1 MSITRHPDDSTLM
14 SYAAGSLPAA
24 LAIVVAAHVS
34 ICPRC
39 GDEVATMEL
48 LGGTLLGD
56 LPGAALQR
64 PEPEIPEVDPRPVR
78 PAPMGS
84 AGGSTGGPAEVPA
97 PLARL
102 VGGDLDALRWRW
114 VSPGSRLRRV
124 PFVGVGRLHL
134 FKCAP
139 SITLPEHGHRGSELT
154 MVLRGTLSDSTGH
167 YGPGDVCDID
177 ESIEHTPLA
186 GLEGCICVVAQDRPV
201 RFRSL
206 IVRLARPWHGM

>member
-1 MSITRHPDDSTLM
+1 
-14 SYAAGSLPAA
+14 
-24 LAIVVAAHVS
+24 
-34 ICPRC
+34 
-39 GDEVATMEL
+39 
-48 LGGTLLGD
+48 
-56 LPGAALQR
+56 
-64 PEPEIPEVDPRPVR
+64 
-78 PAPMGS
+78 
-84 AGGSTGGPAEVPA
+84 
-97 PLARL
+97 
-102 VGGDLDALRWRW
+102 LDALRWRW

-206 IVRLARPWHGM
+206 IVRLARHGTACSRPGRAALALSRRRHPRCRRHYCLRRRRGPYP